1 MNVKNPGAIETVN
14 GTGVCISRQPGRP
27 LILLVRMASREM
39 GVWDSAWDFLCGYFT
54 VAQFDLEMPSAAT
67 LEDPR
72 TAFAKL
78 SADCVR
84 IADGLGF
91 RTFHMIGWTGGAHV
105 ALRCAVDNPG
115 RLRSCTL
122 LSPFCPLPD
131 MRPLEKGLEFMQSLM
146 EHGGRELY
154 SYYWFMSGFSPE
166 FLYSEFDKVKAM
178 VDARM
183 SGDRF
188 IKTDTRRALQWI
200 LALRGFWVDD
210 RELEKLELPVLVV
223 GPGLDSGFVGPTSRM
238 AALLHTKIPG
248 SKLKFAENRGSLF
261 LLEAPEMFP
270 ELTREFF
277 SQVARQ

>member
-14 GTGVCISRQPGRP
+14 GSEVCISRQPGKP

-39 GVWDSAWDFLCGYFT
+39 GVWNSTWDFLCEHFT
-54 VAQFDLEMPSAAT
+54 VAQFDLEMPSAEA

-72 TAFAKL
+72 AVFTKL
-78 SADCVR
+78 SEDCVR
-84 IADGLGF
+84 VADSLGF
-91 RTFHMIGWTGGAHV
+91 QTFHMLGWTGGAHV
-105 ALRCAVDNPG
+105 ALRCAADHPE

-131 MRPLEKGLEFMQSLM
+131 MRPLEKGLEFMQTLM

-154 SYYWFMSGFSPE
+154 SYYWFMSGFSPA

-188 IKTDTRRALQWI
+188 IRTDTRRALQWI
-200 LALRGFWVDD
+200 LALRGFWVTDH
-210 RELEKLELPVLVV
+210 ELAQLELPVLVV
-223 GPGLDSGFVGPTSRM
+223 GPGLDSGFVGPTTQM
-238 AALLHTKIPG
+238 AAQLHAKIPG
-248 SKLKFAENRGSLF
+248 SKLKFAENLGSLF
-261 LLEAPEMFP
+261 LLEAPDLFP

-277 SQVARQ
+277 TQISRN

>member
-1 MNVKNPGAIETVN
+1 MKVKNPGTIETID
-14 GTGVCISRQPGRP
+14 GTEVCISRQSGKP

-39 GVWDSAWDFLCGYFT
+39 GVWDPAWDFLCGYFT
-54 VAQFDLEMPSAAT
+54 VAQFDLEMPSANA
-67 LEDPR
+67 LENPR
-72 TAFAKL
+72 AVFAEL
-78 SADCVR
+78 SEDCVR
-84 IADGLGF
+84 IADSLGF
-91 RTFHMIGWTGGAHV
+91 PTFHMVGWTGGAHV
-105 ALRCAVDNPG
+105 ALRCAADNPG

-122 LSPFCPLPD
+122 LSPFHPLPD
-131 MRPLEKGLEFMQSLM
+131 MRPLEKGLEFMQTLM

-166 FLYSEFDKVKAM
+166 FLCSEFDKVKTM

-210 RELEKLELPVLVV
+210 RELEKLELPVLVI
-223 GPGLDSGFVGPTSRM
+223 GPGLDSGFVGPTSQM

-248 SKLKFAENRGSLF
+248 STLKLAEGRGSLF
-261 LLEAPEMFP
+261 LLEAPDMFP
-270 ELTREFF
+270 ELTGDFF
-277 SQVARQ
+277 ARVARR